1 MEFSILAIFS
11 MEFISFAGE
20 CILGGLRR
28 VHSLEG
34 LLERSSSMLAL
45 SNSSWGFCAGIVIL
59 GGGGGG
65 PILTLNPKTL
75 NPKPLNPQTLNPQTL
90 RKP

>member
-1 MEFSILAIFS
+1 MEFSISAIFS

-34 LLERSSSMLAL
+34 LLER
-45 SNSSWGFCAGIVIL
+45 
-59 GGGGGG
+59 
-65 PILTLNPKTL
+65 
-75 NPKPLNPQTLNPQTL
+75 
-90 RKP
+90 